1 MSNGFR
7 RGPLDFE
14 PDAAAARQAARVER
28 DWARESAARLRA
40 PRMIDVHGIK
50 EELNQRQGQLLTEI
64 QQINDVLH
72 AHIMETVDGLST
84 RELRAPGGDGDAL
97 TGAKL
102 RSIELQLKAAALQ
115 GQFRGQEAAR
125 DLLHE
130 AGVRALN
137 ERLAQRE

>member
-1 MSNGFR
+1 M
-7 RGPLDFE
+7 
-14 PDAAAARQAARVER
+14 
-28 DWARESAARLRA
+28 A
-40 PRMIDVHGIK
+40 PRPRH
-50 EELNQRQGQLLTEI
+50 
-64 QQINDVLH
+64 
-72 AHIMETVDGLST
+72 GLST
-84 RELRAPGGDGDAL
+84 RELRAPDGDGDGDAL

-115 GQFRGQEAAR
+115 GEFKGLEAAR

>member
-1 MSNGFR
+1 MQATTYYQTYPVRPPGADLPPKKVCNL
-7 RGPLDFE
+7 GPM
-14 PDAAAARQAARVER
+14 
-28 DWARESAARLRA
+28 A
-40 PRMIDVHGIK
+40 PRSSK
-50 EELNQRQGQLLTEI
+50 KRQLP
-64 QQINDVLH
+64 D
-72 AHIMETVDGLST
+72 
-84 RELRAPGGDGDAL
+84 RAPGGDGDAL

-115 GQFRGQEAAR
+115 GEFKGLEAAR